1 MKKTFVL
8 VLISLVL
15 LTGCSIEQIDDNNID
30 TIIDTFLSKDLD
42 LYNQVS
48 SGYKYYLPRGIRVVD
63 NAEYNEKLYADG
75 NIYYLYVDVVSY
87 YFKKVVDYTKKEDI
101 YYSKK
106 LEHNDKKG
114 YIEITKNKELYFVEM
129 VYNHAKVEAFVSEN
143 NIKQTVVNAAYI
155 LNSLKF
161 NDKII
166 EKIFDENQ
174 LSVNEEQFKLFE
186 PKRKTGDFLDYEEEY
201 GQYEETINEDLIVP
215 NNESINDDDATT
227 INQFLE

>member
-8 VLISLVL
+8 VLISLVF
-15 LTGCSIEQIDDNNID
+15 LTGCSIEQIDENNID
-30 TIIDTFLSKDLD
+30 IILDTFLNKNLN

-75 NIYYLYVDVVSY
+75 NIYYFYVDVVSY
-87 YFKKVVDYTKKEDI
+87 YFKKVDNYTEKEDI
-101 YYSKK
+101 YYSKR
-106 LEHNDKKG
+106 LEHNNKKG
-114 YIEITKNKELYFVEM
+114 YIQITKNKELYFVEM
-129 VYNHAKVEAFVSEN
+129 LYNYAKIETLVAEKD
-143 NIKQTVVNAAYI
+143 IKQTVINATYI
-155 LNSLKF
+155 LNSLNF

-166 EKIFDENQ
+166 EKSFDETLLNF
-174 LSVNEEQFKLFE
+174 NEEQFKLFE

-201 GQYEETINEDLIVP
+201 GKYEETIDEDLIVP
-215 NNESINDDDATT
+215 NDESVNDNNDTT